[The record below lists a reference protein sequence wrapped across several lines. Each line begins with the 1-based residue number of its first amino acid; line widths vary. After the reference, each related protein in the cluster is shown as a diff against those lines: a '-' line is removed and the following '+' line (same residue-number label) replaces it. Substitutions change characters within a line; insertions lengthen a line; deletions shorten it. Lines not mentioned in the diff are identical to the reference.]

1 MSGRVW
7 QNLPLERYRQ
17 IYHIELQPVLLQQH
31 NDPGD
36 GLVRAWS
43 RPDTGVN
50 MHRAYA
56 LQWFAMSAVITL
68 IYILLHVRRKKP
80 TLGAA

>member
-1 MSGRVW
+1 MW
-7 QNLPLERYRQ
+7 QNLHFERYRQ
-17 IYHIELQPVLLQQH
+17 TYHVELQPVLIQQH
-31 NDPGD
+31 NDLGD

-43 RPDTGVN
+43 RPDTGVD

-56 LQWFAMSAVITL
+56 LQWFAMSAAIAI
-68 IYILLHVRRKKP
+68 IYFLLNVRRKKP